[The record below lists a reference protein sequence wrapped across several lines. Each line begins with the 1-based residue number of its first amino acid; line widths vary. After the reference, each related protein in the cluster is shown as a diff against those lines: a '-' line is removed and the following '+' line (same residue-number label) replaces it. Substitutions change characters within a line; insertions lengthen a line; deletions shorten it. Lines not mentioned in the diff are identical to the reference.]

1 MQRTIIQGFPHADIG
16 VGIVWVN
23 MLPFDNRVT
32 ASFMALTMQAPSVRQ
47 FHDPG
52 KRAGRVI
59 AQSLGTQGKVAWDIY
74 LFYRPGIE
82 WTDSPPPATSWAH
95 QLRSSSWADPAR
107 YHTGDD
113 LIKELTRV
121 MNQLTGSSGMGA

>member
-1 MQRTIIQGFPHADIG
+1 MQQTIIRGFPHADIG

-23 MLPFDNRVT
+23 MLRFDNTVT

-52 KRAGRVI
+52 KQAGRVI
-59 AQSLGTQGKVAWDIY
+59 AQSLGAQDKMAWDIY
-74 LFYRPGIE
+74 LFYPTGTE
-82 WTDSPPPATSWAH
+82 WTAGPPPPASWTH

-107 YHTGDD
+107 YRRGDD
-113 LIKELTRV
+113 LIKELTKI
-121 MNQLTGSSGMGA
+121 MNQLTGSSGMGT